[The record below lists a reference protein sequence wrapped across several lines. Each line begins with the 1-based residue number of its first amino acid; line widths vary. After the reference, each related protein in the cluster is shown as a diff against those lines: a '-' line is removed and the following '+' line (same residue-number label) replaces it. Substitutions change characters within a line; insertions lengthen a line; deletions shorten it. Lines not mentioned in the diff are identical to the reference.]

1 MNNII
6 TETNFEDLKLYH
18 RGKVRDVY
26 DLGNAFLIVA
36 TDRISAFDVVFNEGI
51 PDKGKIL
58 TQISKYW
65 FELTKNII
73 ENHIIS
79 FEVEEYPTEC
89 LKYKNILFGRSM
101 LVKKTKPILIE
112 AVIRGYLSG
121 SGWNEYKNSNSVC
134 GVKLENGLLD
144 SSKLSEPI
152 FTPATKEAAG
162 KHDENISFE
171 RMKEI
176 VGIETS
182 EFVKHKG
189 IEIYNLAYKHALEN
203 GIIIADTKMEFGF
216 YENKIILIDELLTP
230 DSSRFWPMDEYQSGR
245 TQKSLDKQFVRE
257 YLISINFNKKPP
269 APKLP
274 QIVIENTSKI
284 YHKAYKLITGRD
296 LN

>member
-1 MNNII
+1 
-6 TETNFEDLKLYH
+6 
-18 RGKVRDVY
+18 
-26 DLGNAFLIVA
+26 
-36 TDRISAFDVVFNEGI
+36 
-51 PDKGKIL
+51 
-58 TQISKYW
+58 
-65 FELTKNII
+65 
-73 ENHIIS
+73 
-79 FEVEEYPTEC
+79 
-89 LKYKNILFGRSM
+89 
-101 LVKKTKPILIE
+101 
-112 AVIRGYLSG
+112 
-121 SGWNEYKNSNSVC
+121 
-134 GVKLENGLLD
+134 
-144 SSKLSEPI
+144 
-152 FTPATKEAAG
+152 
-162 KHDENISFE
+162 
-171 RMKEI
+171 MKEI